1 MIIPTSTSMI
11 YYTGYG
17 VRMNNNTP
25 LDIEF
30 INERDREE
38 ESLTVDR
45 LYDAQGELISD
56 KQWDKLLEEE

>member
-1 MIIPTSTSMI
+1 
-11 YYTGYG
+11 
-17 VRMNNNTP
+17 MNNNTP
-25 LDIEF
+25 FDIEQ